1 VAAILAARFERAAIM
16 PKRKPGKGA
25 KGRLAPK
32 QAGARPRPA
41 TERRLRLVP
50 DQPEPVHEPRRSAAM
65 QLAQE
70 VERLEREL
78 SAAHRQMAELAACA
92 DVDPLTE
99 VLNRRGFERELA
111 RSLAYVKRHGTS
123 AALLY
128 IDLDDFKS
136 VNDRHGHA
144 GGDAVLKG
152 VASVLKRH
160 TRASDL
166 VARVGGDEFV
176 ILLWNCDEANAQTK
190 ALILEAAIARTTA
203 MHAGASLT
211 AAASVGSALLLPL
224 YRPAETI
231 DRADRAM
238 YARKRVRSGKP
249 VQ

>member
-1 VAAILAARFERAAIM
+1 
-16 PKRKPGKGA
+16 
-25 KGRLAPK
+25 
-32 QAGARPRPA
+32 
-41 TERRLRLVP
+41 
-50 DQPEPVHEPRRSAAM
+50 M
-65 QLAQE
+65 QLASE

-78 SAAHRQMAELAACA
+78 STAQRQMAELAACA

-111 RSLAYVKRHGTS
+111 RSLAYVKRHSTS

-144 GGDAVLKG
+144 GGDAVLKA

-166 VARVGGDEFV
+166 AARLGGDEFV
-176 ILLWNCDEANAQTK
+176 VLLWNCDEANAQTK
-190 ALILEAAIARTTA
+190 ALILEDVIARTTA
-203 MHAGASLT
+203 MHAGATLT

-224 YRPAETI
+224 DRPAETI